1 MSHGAPKL
9 CSTISLMKPLNG
21 VKVIDLTHMLAGPYA
36 GMVLADLG
44 AEVVKVEPLGS
55 GEMTR
60 GLLKN
65 DPNYSFK
72 NFGAYFLTL
81 NRNKK
86 SVSIDLKNKKGL
98 EVFYDLVR
106 SADVVLNNFSAGV
119 VSKLKIDFENLS
131 SINPKIITCSIT
143 GFGETGPHST
153 RPAYDQI
160 VQAYSG
166 GMSITGKDSNSP
178 TRAGI
183 PIGDL
188 GSGLYSVIG
197 ILSALYSREKTQKG
211 QHIDL
216 SLLDVQI
223 SLLTYMATM
232 QTLSGIDPEPIGNAH
247 FVHVPYN
254 SFTTSDGYVVIAVIT
269 DEFWQSL
276 KSVVN
281 VGSLDDSK
289 YDSSID
295 RLKNQAFIENELNK
309 VLSTQTSGYWIDKL
323 NKAKVP
329 CAPINK
335 FSDALNDEQVKHRNM
350 IVEVEHP
357 DGGFVKM
364 PGNPVKMSYTNEESY
379 SSPPHLGTDTREIL
393 KNWSK
398 YEDDKIES
406 LENEKIIQS
415 ID

>member
-1 MSHGAPKL
+1 
-9 CSTISLMKPLNG
+9 
-21 VKVIDLTHMLAGPYA
+21 MLAGPYA

-65 DPNYSFK
+65 DPNFSFK

-166 GMSITGKDSNSP
+166 GMSITGKDAKSP

-188 GSGLYSVIG
+188 GSGLYSVVG

-254 SFTTSDGYVVIAVIT
+254 SFTTSDGFVVIAVIT

-276 KSVVN
+276 KSVVK
-281 VGSLDDSK
+281 VGTLDDPK
-289 YDSSID
+289 FDSSID
-295 RLKNQAFIENELNK
+295 RLKNQAFIEGELNK
-309 VLSTQTSGYWIDKL
+309 VLSTQTSDHWIDKL

-379 SSPPHLGTDTREIL
+379 SSPPHLGTNTREIL

-398 YEDDKIES
+398 YQDDEIEI

>member
-1 MSHGAPKL
+1 
-9 CSTISLMKPLNG
+9 
-21 VKVIDLTHMLAGPYA
+21 MLAGPYA

-119 VSKLKIDFENLS
+119 VSKLKIDFENLF

-166 GMSITGKDSNSP
+166 GMSITGKDAKSP

-289 YDSSID
+289 FDSSID

>member
-1 MSHGAPKL
+1 
-9 CSTISLMKPLNG
+9 MKPLNG

-166 GMSITGKDSNSP
+166 GMSITGKDAKSP

-188 GSGLYSVIG
+188 GSGLYSVVG

-254 SFTTSDGYVVIAVIT
+254 SFTTSDGFVVIAVIT

-281 VGSLDDSK
+281 IGSLDDSK
-289 YDSSID
+289 FDSSID
-295 RLKNQAFIENELNK
+295 RLKNQAFIEDELNK
-309 VLSTQTSGYWIDKL
+309 VLSTQTSDHWIDKL

>member
-1 MSHGAPKL
+1 MSHGASKL
-9 CSTISLMKPLNG
+9 CSTISFMKPLNG

-166 GMSITGKDSNSP
+166 GMSITGKDAKSP

-254 SFTTSDGYVVIAVIT
+254 SFTTSDGFVVIAVIT

-289 YDSSID
+289 FDSSID

-309 VLSTQTSGYWIDKL
+309 VLSTQTSDHWIDKL

-379 SSPPHLGTDTREIL
+379 SSPPHLGTNTREIL

-398 YEDDKIES
+398 YQDDEIEI

>member
-1 MSHGAPKL
+1 
-9 CSTISLMKPLNG
+9 MKPLNG

-65 DPNYSFK
+65 DPDYSFK

-106 SADVVLNNFSAGV
+106 SADIVLNNFSAGV
-119 VSKLKIDFENLS
+119 VRKLKIDFENLS
-131 SINPKIITCSIT
+131 AINPKIITCSIT

-166 GMSITGKDSNSP
+166 GMSITGKDAKSP

-254 SFTTSDGYVVIAVIT
+254 SFTTSDGFVVIAVIT
-269 DEFWQSL
+269 DEFWKSL

-281 VGSLDDSK
+281 VDSLDDPK
-289 YDSSID
+289 FDSSID
-295 RLKNQAFIENELNK
+295 RLKNQSFIENELNK
-309 VLSTQTSGYWIDKL
+309 TLSTQTSDHWIEKL

-329 CAPINK
+329 CGPINK

-357 DGGFVKM
+357 DGGLVKM
-364 PGNPVKMSYTNEESY
+364 PGNPVKMSYTSEESY
-379 SSPPHLGTDTREIL
+379 SSPPHLGTNTREIL

-398 YEDDKIES
+398 YGEDKIKD
-406 LENEKIIQS
+406 LEKENIIQS

>member
-1 MSHGAPKL
+1 
-9 CSTISLMKPLNG
+9 MKPLNG

-119 VSKLKIDFENLS
+119 VTKLKIDFENLS

-166 GMSITGKDSNSP
+166 GMSITGKDAKSP

-254 SFTTSDGYVVIAVIT
+254 SFTTSDGFVVIAVIT

-289 YDSSID
+289 FDSSID

-309 VLSTQTSGYWIDKL
+309 VLSTQTSDHWIDKL

-379 SSPPHLGTDTREIL
+379 SSPPHLGTNTREIL

-398 YEDDKIES
+398 YQDDEIES

>member
-1 MSHGAPKL
+1 
-9 CSTISLMKPLNG
+9 MKPLDG
-21 VKVIDLTHMLAGPYA
+21 IKVIDLTHMLAGPYA

-65 DPNYSFK
+65 DSNYSFK

-166 GMSITGKDSNSP
+166 GMSITGKDAKSP

-254 SFTTSDGYVVIAVIT
+254 SFTTSDGFVVIAVIT

-289 YDSSID
+289 FDSSID

-309 VLSTQTSGYWIDKL
+309 VLSTQTSNYWIDKL

-364 PGNPVKMSYTNEESY
+364 PGNPVKMSYTNEESS

-398 YEDDKIES
+398 YEDEKIKD

>member
-1 MSHGAPKL
+1 
-9 CSTISLMKPLNG
+9 MKPLNG

-166 GMSITGKDSNSP
+166 GMSITGKDSKSP

-289 YDSSID
+289 FDSSID

-309 VLSTQTSGYWIDKL
+309 VLSNQTSGYWIDKL

>member
-1 MSHGAPKL
+1 
-9 CSTISLMKPLNG
+9 MKPLDG

-44 AEVVKVEPLGS
+44 AEVVKIEPLGN

-60 GLLKN
+60 GLLKD

-72 NFGAYFLTL
+72 GFGAYFLTL

-86 SVSIDLKNKKGL
+86 SVSIDLKSEEGL
-98 EVFYDLVR
+98 NVFYDLIK
-106 SADVVLNNFSAGV
+106 SADIVLNNFSAGV
-119 VSKLKIDFENLS
+119 VKKLKIDFKNLEK
-131 SINPKIITCSIT
+131 INPKIITCSIT
-143 GFGETGPHST
+143 GFGETGPHSS

-166 GMSITGKDSNSP
+166 GMSITGKDALSP

-197 ILSALYSREKTQKG
+197 ILSALYSKEKTQKG
-211 QHIDL
+211 QHIDI

-232 QTLSGIDPEPIGNAH
+232 HTLSGINPEPIGNAH

-254 SFTTSDGYVVIAVIT
+254 SFTTKDGFVVIAVIT
-269 DEFWQSL
+269 DAFWKAL

-281 VGSLDDSK
+281 VDSLDDPKFDLSV
-289 YDSSID
+289 D
-295 RLKNQAFIENELNK
+295 RLKNQEFIETELNK
-309 VLSTQTSGYWIDKL
+309 ILSTQNSGYWINKL
-323 NKAKVP
+323 NEAKVP

-335 FSDALNDEQVKHRNM
+335 FSEALSDEQVIHR
-350 IVEVEHP
+350 
-357 DGGFVKM
+357 
-364 PGNPVKMSYTNEESY
+364 
-379 SSPPHLGTDTREIL
+379 L
-393 KNWSK
+393 
-398 YEDDKIES
+398 S
-406 LENEKIIQS
+406 LIHI
-415 ID
+415 

>member
-1 MSHGAPKL
+1 
-9 CSTISLMKPLNG
+9 MKPLNG

-65 DPNYSFK
+65 DPDYSFK

-106 SADVVLNNFSAGV
+106 SADIVLNNFSAGV

-131 SINPKIITCSIT
+131 AINPKIITCSIT

-166 GMSITGKDSNSP
+166 GMSITGKDAKSP

-254 SFTTSDGYVVIAVIT
+254 SFTTSDGFVVIAVIT
-269 DEFWQSL
+269 DEFWKSL

-281 VGSLDDSK
+281 VDSLDDPK
-289 YDSSID
+289 FDSSID
-295 RLKNQAFIENELNK
+295 RLKNQTFIENELNK
-309 VLSTQTSGYWIDKL
+309 TLSTQTSDHWIEKL

-329 CAPINK
+329 CGPINK

-379 SSPPHLGTDTREIL
+379 SSPPHLGTNTREIL

-398 YEDDKIES
+398 YEENKIKD
-406 LENEKIIQS
+406 LEKENIIQS

>member
-1 MSHGAPKL
+1 
-9 CSTISLMKPLNG
+9 MKPLDG
-21 VKVIDLTHMLAGPYA
+21 IKVIDLTHMLAGPYA

-166 GMSITGKDSNSP
+166 GMSITGKDAKSP

-254 SFTTSDGYVVIAVIT
+254 SFTTSDGFVVIAVIT

-289 YDSSID
+289 FDSSID
-295 RLKNQAFIENELNK
+295 RLKNQAFVENELNK
-309 VLSTQTSGYWIDKL
+309 VLSTQTSDYWIDKL

-398 YEDDKIES
+398 YEDEKIKD

>member
-1 MSHGAPKL
+1 
-9 CSTISLMKPLNG
+9 MKPLDG

-106 SADVVLNNFSAGV
+106 STDVVLNNFSAGV

-166 GMSITGKDSNSP
+166 GMSITGKDAKSP

-254 SFTTSDGYVVIAVIT
+254 SFTTSDGFVVIAVIT

-289 YDSSID
+289 FDSSID

-309 VLSTQTSGYWIDKL
+309 VLSTQTSDYWIDKL

-398 YEDDKIES
+398 YEDEKIKD

>member
-1 MSHGAPKL
+1 
-9 CSTISLMKPLNG
+9 MKPLNG

-166 GMSITGKDSNSP
+166 GMSITGKDAKSP

-254 SFTTSDGYVVIAVIT
+254 SFTTSDGFVVIAVIT

-276 KSVVN
+276 KSVVK
-281 VGSLDDSK
+281 VGTLDDSK
-289 YDSSID
+289 FDSSID

-309 VLSTQTSGYWIDKL
+309 VLSTQTSDHWIDKL

-379 SSPPHLGTDTREIL
+379 SSPPHLGTNTREIL

-398 YEDDKIES
+398 YQDDEIES

>member
-1 MSHGAPKL
+1 
-9 CSTISLMKPLNG
+9 MKPLNG

-166 GMSITGKDSNSP
+166 GMSITGKDAKSP

-232 QTLSGIDPEPIGNAH
+232 QTLSGKDPEPIGNAH

-289 YDSSID
+289 FDSSID

>member
-1 MSHGAPKL
+1 
-9 CSTISLMKPLNG
+9 MKPLQG
-21 VKVIDLTHMLAGPYA
+21 IKVIDLTHMLAGPYA
-36 GMVLADLG
+36 GMVIADLG

-166 GMSITGKDSNSP
+166 GMSITGKDAKSP

-254 SFTTSDGYVVIAVIT
+254 SFTTSDGFVVIAVIT

-289 YDSSID
+289 FDSSID

-309 VLSTQTSGYWIDKL
+309 VLSTQTSDHWIDKL

-335 FSDALNDEQVKHRNM
+335 FSEALNDEQVKHRNM

-379 SSPPHLGTDTREIL
+379 SSPPHLGTNTREIL

-398 YEDDKIES
+398 YQDDEIER
-406 LENEKIIQS
+406 LEKEKIIQS

>member
-1 MSHGAPKL
+1 
-9 CSTISLMKPLNG
+9 
-21 VKVIDLTHMLAGPYA
+21 MLAGPYA

-166 GMSITGKDSNSP
+166 GMSITGKDAKSP

-188 GSGLYSVIG
+188 GSGLYSVVG

-254 SFTTSDGYVVIAVIT
+254 SFTTSDGFVVIAVIT

-276 KSVVN
+276 KSVVK
-281 VGSLDDSK
+281 VGTLDDSK
-289 YDSSID
+289 FDSSID
-295 RLKNQAFIENELNK
+295 RLKNQAFIEDELNK
-309 VLSTQTSGYWIDKL
+309 VLSTQTSDHWIDKL

-379 SSPPHLGTDTREIL
+379 SSPPHLGTNTREIL

-398 YEDDKIES
+398 YQDDEIEI